1 MTYSKI
7 SNAFRVILSIWL
19 SLSFLLGAASPVAA
33 QGQANGLFLPALN
46 NADIEEAI
54 KALAEQ
60 PLTGTPLR
68 LRRLAVETLRPVASE
83 QGGQNILPLA
93 MLNRIVEDNAT
104 YFFDEGRLTQVIVI
118 THDRELTQ
126 HLIALLKD
134 KRVSSDAKQVYLQ
147 GLLHLVLA
155 DRHMAELAV
164 QDARLIVAGAHQAG
178 HLKQSDVQQA
188 EAHLNTAELRLR
200 NGLEALRRGDAAS
213 AVQHFEKAWE
223 FSARVQAI
231 WSLTYS
237 GDFDQDGVLDVVE
250 MRLGSSPFT
259 SDTDNDGLSDAYELN
274 FLIPYT
280 LPTAAD
286 TDNDGLP
293 DGDEDPD
300 EDGLTNQAEQ
310 QSGTDPLVSEALPGE
325 ALSGNVSLSD
335 NDTDEGGLTADG
347 ERHWGTAPNTGSG
360 NGTGFAVQETPVAP
374 PEPQDEPTPEPT
386 PIPTPMSE
394 TLAEP
399 SFRTLA
405 VPALGCEGGRCV
417 FQVSSG
423 TDDAGT
429 DPRFGRCVYTAS
441 ANEIYFGQCPNGQ
454 NITSGFR
461 FPNVTLPQGAQIAEA
476 YLEFTV
482 DGPYTDELTLVF
494 YGEAGGNAQPFSFSS
509 RPENRPLPQAS
520 AAWQI
525 PASDRWELGQT
536 RTSPDLTAIVQEI
549 LNRPDW
555 VSGNAL
561 AIIVKNAGP
570 ASGPN
575 LHRRVIGYE
584 RPVWYPGREYAARLV
599 ILPGTG
605 DSDGDG
611 LSDAQERA
619 GFLMLSGLQVFT
631 DPLQADT
638 DADGLMD
645 GDEVI
650 ISGAT
655 TQALADPTRPDS
667 DGDGVED
674 FVEWRALEAPLK
686 VFDPDSDGDGLLDGE
701 EVNEYGTDPLGHDTD
716 GDGVDDGAEIQ
727 QNADPLLATER
738 MGVLKATHEFVVGA
752 ICGEFC
758 VNDPAHGNI
767 AFFSGYLITGTI
779 SAIPGGVTQ
788 VIGLLADLRD
798 FFAALASGDWASL
811 GLNSLALLPWVGD
824 AADVPATIAKFLLKH
839 ADLVGKVGAFIARL
853 DWLPEGARAAG
864 ILAAF
869 GEEAFNALVNRGLDA
884 AKLQRLSKA
893 GVNLARLNEALE
905 PLVRSYPG
913 LTEYLRRLPVEAI
926 DESTGI
932 LRISG
937 NSIAPGLT
945 VDLKG
950 LAAAQQ
956 AGDARRVASYLGNL
970 KGTYTQWLARQERL
984 TQGWQVVQEAHH
996 VNAPGYDLVLKQGS
1010 VYRLVEAKARASLS
1024 IKDLSNFVF
1033 RHNVTGELTFNVK
1046 YFLKNLTSLDEEA
1059 RDALLRSGNFEIEFY
1074 LNGPESAR
1082 LAQELLAQ
1090 MGGTV
1095 AKYKDNLQ
1103 NVHEVRIILTALSQ

>member
-1 MTYSKI
+1 MSNSKI
-7 SNAFRVILSIWL
+7 LHAFRVIFSIWL
-19 SLSFLLGAASPVAA
+19 SLSFLLSAVSPVAA
-33 QGQANGLFLPALN
+33 QGRADGLFIPALN
-46 NADIEEAI
+46 NDDVEEAV

-60 PLTGTPLR
+60 PLTSTPLR
-68 LRRLAVETLRPVASE
+68 LRRLTVETLRLVASE
-83 QGGQNILPLA
+83 QGGQNTLPLA
-93 MLNRIVEDNAT
+93 MVNRIAEDNAA
-104 YFFDEGRLTQVIVI
+104 YFFDEGRITQVIVLS
-118 THDRELTQ
+118 HDRELVQ
-126 HLIALLKD
+126 RLNALLKD
-134 KRVSSDAKQVYLQ
+134 KRVSSEVKPIYLQ
-147 GLLHLVLA
+147 GLLRLALA
-155 DRHMAELAV
+155 DRHLTELAV
-164 QDARLIVAGAHQAG
+164 QDARLIVAGAHQVG
-178 HLKQSDVQQA
+178 HLKQSNVRRA

-223 FSARVQAI
+223 FSARVRAV
-231 WSLTYS
+231 WDLAYD
-237 GDFDQDGVLDVVE
+237 GDLDGDGVVDVVE
-250 MRLGSSPFT
+250 MRLGSSPFA

-280 LPTAAD
+280 LPNTAD

-300 EDGLTNQAEQ
+300 KDGLTNQAEQ
-310 QSGTDPLVSEALPGE
+310 QSGTDPLVREALPGE
-325 ALSGNVSLSD
+325 ALSGKTSPTD

-374 PEPQDEPTPEPT
+374 AELQDEPTPEPT

-399 SFRTLA
+399 SFRTMVA
-405 VPALGCEGGRCV
+405 PALGCEGGRCV

-461 FPNVTLPQGAQIAEA
+461 FPNVTLPPGAQIAEA

-482 DGPYTDELTLVF
+482 DGPHTDELTLVF
-494 YGEAGGNAQPFSFSS
+494 YGEASGNAQPFSFYS
-509 RPENRPLPQAS
+509 RPENRPLTQAS
-520 AAWQI
+520 AFWQI
-525 PASDRWELGQT
+525 AASDRWELGQT
-536 RTSPDLTAIVQEI
+536 RTSPDLTAVVQEI

-555 VSGNAL
+555 ASGNAL
-561 AIIVKNAGP
+561 AIIVKNASP

-584 RPVWYPGREYAARLV
+584 RPVWYPGQEYAARLV
-599 ILPGTG
+599 ILLGTG

-619 GFLMLSGLQVFT
+619 GFLMPSGIRIFT

-655 TQALADPTRPDS
+655 TQVLADPTRPDS

-686 VFDPDSDGDGLLDGE
+686 VFDPDSDGDGLSDGE
-701 EVNEYGTDPLGHDTD
+701 EVNEYGTDPLGRDTD
-716 GDGVDDGAEIQ
+716 GDGVDDGAEVR

-738 MGVLKATHEFVVGA
+738 MGALKATHEFVVGA

-758 VNDPAHGNI
+758 VNDPAHGNL

-788 VIGLLADLRD
+788 AIGLLADLRD
-798 FFAALASGDWASL
+798 FFAALVSGDWASL

-824 AADVPATIAKFLLKH
+824 AADVPATIGKFLLKH
-839 ADLVGKVGAFIARL
+839 ADLVGEVGAFIARL
-853 DWLPEGARAAG
+853 DWLPEGARVAG

-869 GEEAFNALVNRGLDA
+869 GEEAFNALVNRGLEA

-905 PLVRSYPG
+905 PLVRAYPG
-913 LTEYLRRLPVEAI
+913 LVDYLRRLPVEAI

-932 LRISG
+932 LRIS
-937 NSIAPGLT
+937 SASEAPGLT
-945 VDLKG
+945 VNLKG
-950 LAAAQQ
+950 LATAQQ

-970 KGTYTQWLARQERL
+970 KGAYTQWLARQERL
-984 TQGWQVVQEAHH
+984 AQGWQVIQEAAH
-996 VNAPGYDLVLKQGS
+996 VNAPGYDLVLNQGS
-1010 VYRLVEAKARASLS
+1010 VYRLVEAKARTSLS
-1024 IKDLSNFVF
+1024 LEDVKNFVF
-1033 RHNVTGELTFNVK
+1033 KHENTGELTFNTS
-1046 YFLKNLTSLDEEA
+1046 YFIKNFKQGDPRE
-1059 RDALLRSGNFEIEFY
+1059 LLIAGNFEIEFY
-1074 LNGPESAR
+1074 LNGPESVR

-1103 NVHEVRIILTALSQ
+1103 NVHEVRIILTAVSQ